1 MTNVL
6 APVAIR
12 ERIQTLDV
20 IRGFA
25 LLGIAL
31 MNVEFFNRPI
41 GDLDAGMPAGVVGI
55 DYWAGWFVHV
65 FVRGKFWTMFSL
77 LFGMGFAVML
87 TRAEQA
93 GRGFFAPY
101 LRRTLALALF
111 GTLHFIVL
119 WTGDILFSY
128 AAGAMLLMLVFYA
141 KPRILLWLGVLL
153 LALAA
158 AFGAAGSFG
167 HELPWQ
173 PMLGFGIPLL
183 LFGVVAYS
191 LRRWPLSG
199 LRAAGLALYLIPA
212 LAMTIGGA
220 AMIGQPP
227 QAEQDRRAQVEAKTP
242 EQKKALAESLE
253 QRAEQREEHARDI
266 ADETRLMSTGSYADA
281 TAWRA
286 QSFVKHLGQTVGF
299 AVIVLGLF
307 LLGAWFIRSGVMADP
322 AAHLG
327 LFRKM
332 AWIGIPLGIGLSLA
346 GAGITMTH
354 VRGQNDGAFQL
365 ASGLAFL
372 GSLPASLG
380 YLGMVVVLFHGRW
393 RNRLAQLAPV
403 GRMALSNYI
412 LQSLLGTLFFYGY
425 GLGQWGL
432 PRSQQVLYVLVVFAM
447 QVLLSRWWLSRFRF
461 GPLEWAWRWITY
473 GKRPAMRVAND

>member
-111 GTLHFIVL
+111 GTLHFIFL

-128 AAGAMLLMLVFYA
+128 AAGAVLLMLVFYS

-158 AFGAAGSFG
+158 AFGAAGSVG

-227 QAEQDRRAQVEAKTP
+227 QAEQDRLAQVEAKTP

-253 QRAEQREEHARDI
+253 QRAEQRKEHARDI

-307 LLGAWFIRSGVMADP
+307 LLGAWFIRSGVMTDP

-365 ASGLAFL
+365 ASGLAFI

-380 YLGMVVVLFHGRW
+380 YLGAVVVLFHGRW

-447 QVLLSRWWLSRFRF
+447 QVLLSRWWLSKFRF